1 MERLQKIDEEYQ
13 GNSLNNREN
22 ILKEEYN
29 YNEAEDKLKEFVVMK
44 NEIIENIDDVDY
56 VINLFESLYKLSF
69 QNLGKEEQSKHIMY
83 RVLMGTNISERE
95 QNVKF
100 IFDDRDEEVLK
111 VFDKCNEVFSSGINE
126 EDEKI
131 KIKEYVDK
139 LLDKEGLLETIH

>member
-22 ILKEEYN
+22 ILKEEYD
-29 YNEAEDKLKEFVVMK
+29 YNEAEDKLKEFVIMK
-44 NEIIENIDDVDY
+44 NEIIENIDDVGY

-83 RVLMGTNISERE
+83 RVLMGTNIPERE

-126 EDEKI
+126 EDKKR

-139 LLDKEGLLETIH
+139 FLDRKGLLETTH

>member
-29 YNEAEDKLKEFVVMK
+29 YNEAEDKLKEFVIMK